1 MKRKELAPK
10 AQQLYVYEQ
19 LEFKEIAAE
28 LGVSER
34 TIRTWAKQEDWQ
46 AQRKRYLRTKEAT
59 KSEFLHFVQ
68 TLLHDVRETLDLG
81 EEPSRTKVNLLSR
94 FGYMLLPPSDFR
106 GEQKDTPSDA
116 VAQDPVELVKQ
127 FLEIKS

>member
-34 TIRTWAKQEDWQ
+34 TVRIWAKQEDWQ
-46 AQRKRYLRTKEAT
+46 AKRKRYLRTKEAT

-68 TLLHDVRETLDLG
+68 TLLRDVRESLDMG

-94 FGYMLLPPSDFR
+94 FGYMILPPAEFR
-106 GEQKDTPSDA
+106 DVPDETEEKA
-116 VAQDPVELVKQ
+116 KQDPLEAVKEY
-127 FLEIKS
+127 LGL